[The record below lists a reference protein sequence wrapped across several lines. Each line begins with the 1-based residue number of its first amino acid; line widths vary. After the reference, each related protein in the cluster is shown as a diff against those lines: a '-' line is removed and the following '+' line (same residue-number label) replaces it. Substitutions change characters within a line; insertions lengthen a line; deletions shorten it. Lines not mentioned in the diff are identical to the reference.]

1 MKQNTKQIA
10 LWIALAGLLSLSPVA
25 ANAGNVGW
33 NVSVGGGGYGGG
45 YRYGGAYGGG
55 YRYGGGWRPAA
66 YGPGWGNGY
75 GYGYGGAWRGNW
87 VGASY
92 YGGYPAAYY
101 APPVAYAPP
110 VVAYIAPPQP
120 LVLASQPQPAVW
132 YFCEATNNYFPYVQE
147 CPTGWQTQAA
157 NPPTSGVAPKRPQY

>member
-1 MKQNTKQIA
+1 MKQNTKQIT

-66 YGPGWGNGY
+66 YGPGWGN

-132 YFCEATNNYFPYVQE
+132 YFCEATNNYFPYAQE
-147 CPTGWQTQAA
+147 CPSGWQTQPAT
-157 NPPTSGVAPKRPQY
+157 PPTSGVAPKRPQY

>member
-1 MKQNTKQIA
+1 MNQNTKHIA

-33 NVSVGGGGYGGG
+33 NVSVGGGGYGGAYGGG
-45 YRYGGAYGGG
+45 YRNGGAYGGG

-75 GYGYGGAWRGNW
+75 GYGGGAWRGNW
-87 VGASY
+87 AGAGY

-101 APPVAYAPP
+101 APPV
-110 VVAYIAPPQP
+110 VAYVSPPQP

-132 YFCEATNNYFPYVQE
+132 YFCEATNNYFPYAQE
-147 CPTGWQTQAA
+147 CPSGWQTLPAT
-157 NPPTSGVAPKRPQY
+157 PPTSGVAPKRPQY

>member
-1 MKQNTKQIA
+1 MKQNKKYIA
-10 LWIALAGLLSLSPVA
+10 LWIALASLLSLSPLA

-33 NVSVGGGGYGGG
+33 NVSVGGGYAGGYGG
-45 YRYGGAYGGG
+45 YGGG

-75 GYGYGGAWRGNW
+75 GYGGAWRGNW
-87 VGASY
+87 AGAGY

-120 LVLASQPQPAVW
+120 LVLAAQPQPAVW
-132 YFCEATNNYFPYVQE
+132 YYCEANGNYFPYVQE
-147 CPTGWQTQAA
+147 CSTGWQIQAA
-157 NPPTSGVAPKRPQY
+157 TPPTSGVAPKRPQY